1 MEAQQLMN
9 HKKFYLQY
17 QKDMKRVALKK
28 ISLLLICSV
37 FLFGSGWAQK
47 KSDQLQAEQNK
58 LEKKLSTTKSL
69 LEKVKRGT
77 QNSLSELKLIETQV
91 RDREELVQNVDNQI
105 RGAELTIS
113 SKSQEVKLL
122 QKRVY
127 SLKEQYRR
135 LLIYAYKHRN
145 KYGKMM
151 YVFSSSNYFEAV
163 KRNNYLRR
171 VSDIQRKQFKLIKQ
185 SQRFIKTEINSIKT
199 EKEKKEELLVLKI
212 EEKNKMLSD
221 KEKKQQALNKL
232 KKDESKLLADLKTAE
247 RQKTELKR
255 RIKQAIEK
263 EIAEAEAK
271 ARKEQQRQEAKATPS
286 GNNGTTSSTV
296 SAKPADK
303 KLVITETKE
312 SAALSKNFESNRGRL
327 PWPVL
332 KGSIVEGYGKNPH
345 PTIPNVYTNNNGID
359 IGAPRNAQ
367 VRSVF
372 QGEVTS
378 VLNIPGAGK
387 VIIIK
392 HGNYRTVYSNLQ
404 EVYVSVGANVG
415 TKQAIGSL
423 LTESDGGLSTAHF
436 EIHQVINGM
445 VQRINPTLWLAQ

>member
-1 MEAQQLMN
+1 
-9 HKKFYLQY
+9 
-17 QKDMKRVALKK
+17 MKRVGLKK
-28 ISLLLICSV
+28 SSLLVIGCLV
-37 FLFGSGWAQK
+37 FFGSTWSQK

-69 LEKVKRGT
+69 LDKVKRGT
-77 QNSLSELKLIETQV
+77 QNSLSELKLIESQV

-113 SKSQEVKLL
+113 SKDKEVKLL
-122 QKRVY
+122 QKKVLT
-127 SLKEQYRR
+127 LKEQYRR

-151 YVFSSSNYFEAV
+151 YIFSSSNYFEAV
-163 KRNNYLRR
+163 KRSNYLRC

-185 SQRFIKTEINSIKT
+185 SQTFIKTEINSIKT

-221 KEKKQQALNKL
+221 KEKKQQALNKF
-232 KKDESKLLADLKTAE
+232 KKDEAKLLADLKTAE

-271 ARKEQQRQEAKATPS
+271 ARKEQQRQEAKAS
-286 GNNGTTSSTV
+286 GTV
-296 SAKPADK
+296 SNTTTAATSTSKPAEK

-312 SAALSKNFESNRGRL
+312 SVALSKNFESNRGRL

-367 VRSVF
+367 VRAVF

-415 TKQAIGSL
+415 TKQSIGSL

-436 EIHQVINGM
+436 EIHQVINGT

>member
-1 MEAQQLMN
+1 
-9 HKKFYLQY
+9 
-17 QKDMKRVALKK
+17 MKRVALKK

-37 FLFGSGWAQK
+37 FLFGNGWTQK

-113 SKSQEVKLL
+113 SKAQEVKLL
-122 QKRVY
+122 QKRVF

-151 YVFSSSNYFEAV
+151 YIFSSSNYFEAV

-185 SQRFIKTEINSIKT
+185 SQTFIKTEINSIKT

-221 KEKKQQALNKL
+221 KEKKQKALDKL
-232 KKDESKLLADLKTAE
+232 KKDEVKLMADLKTAE
-247 RQKTELKR
+247 RQKNELKR

-271 ARKEQQRQEAKATPS
+271 ARKEQQRQEAKANANT
-286 GNNGTTSSTV
+286 NNNTNATTAATSS
-296 SAKPADK
+296 SKPAEK

-312 SAALSKNFESNRGRL
+312 SVALSKNFESNRGRL

-332 KGSIVEGYGKNPH
+332 KGSITEGYGKNPH

-367 VRSVF
+367 VRAVF

-404 EVYVSVGANVG
+404 EVYVSVGSSVG
-415 TKQAIGSL
+415 TKQSIGSL

-436 EIHQVINGM
+436 EIHQVINGT

>member
-1 MEAQQLMN
+1 
-9 HKKFYLQY
+9 
-17 QKDMKRVALKK
+17 MKRVALKK

-37 FLFGSGWAQK
+37 FLFGNGWTQK

-113 SKSQEVKLL
+113 SKAQEVKLL
-122 QKRVY
+122 QKRVF

-151 YVFSSSNYFEAV
+151 YIFSSSNYFEAV

-185 SQRFIKTEINSIKT
+185 SQTFIKTEINSIKS

-221 KEKKQQALNKL
+221 KEKKQKALDKL
-232 KKDESKLLADLKTAE
+232 KKDEVKLMADLKTAE
-247 RQKTELKR
+247 RQKNELKR

-271 ARKEQQRQEAKATPS
+271 ARKEQQRQEAKANA
-286 GNNGTTSSTV
+286 NNTNETTTATSS
-296 SAKPADK
+296 SKPAEK

-312 SAALSKNFESNRGRL
+312 SVALSKNFESNRGRL

-332 KGSIVEGYGKNPH
+332 KGSITEGYGKNPH

-367 VRSVF
+367 VRAVF

-404 EVYVSVGANVG
+404 EVYVSVGSSVG
-415 TKQAIGSL
+415 TKQSIGSL

-436 EIHQVINGM
+436 EIHQVINGT

>member
-1 MEAQQLMN
+1 
-9 HKKFYLQY
+9 
-17 QKDMKRVALKK
+17 MKRVALKK

-37 FLFGSGWAQK
+37 FLFGNGWTQK

-69 LEKVKRGT
+69 LEKVKKGT

-113 SKSQEVKLL
+113 SKDKEVKLL
-122 QKRVY
+122 QKKVLT
-127 SLKEQYRR
+127 LKEQYRR

-151 YVFSSSNYFEAV
+151 YIFSSSNYFEAV

-185 SQRFIKTEINSIKT
+185 SQRFIKTEITSIKT

-221 KEKKQQALNKL
+221 KEKKQKALDKL
-232 KKDESKLLADLKTAE
+232 KKDETKLLADLKTAE

-271 ARKEQQRQEAKATPS
+271 ARKEQQRQEAKAI
-286 GNNGTTSSTV
+286 GTVSSTTTAAT
-296 SAKPADK
+296 STSKPAEK

-312 SAALSKNFESNRGRL
+312 SVALSKNFESNRGRL

-359 IGAPRNAQ
+359 IGAPRNTQ
-367 VRSVF
+367 VRAVF

-404 EVYVSVGANVG
+404 DVYVSVGASVG

-423 LTESDGGLSTAHF
+423 LSDGDGGLSTAHF
-436 EIHQVINGM
+436 EIHQVINGT

>member
-1 MEAQQLMN
+1 
-9 HKKFYLQY
+9 
-17 QKDMKRVALKK
+17 MKRVALKK

-37 FLFGSGWAQK
+37 FLFGNGWAQK

-113 SKSQEVKLL
+113 SKAQEVKLL
-122 QKRVY
+122 QKRVF

-151 YVFSSSNYFEAV
+151 YIFSSSNYFEAV

-185 SQRFIKTEINSIKT
+185 SQTFIKTEINSIKT

-221 KEKKQQALNKL
+221 KEKKQKALDKL
-232 KKDESKLLADLKTAE
+232 KKDEVKLMADLKTAE
-247 RQKTELKR
+247 RQKNELKR

-271 ARKEQQRQEAKATPS
+271 ARKEQQRQEAKANA
-286 GNNGTTSSTV
+286 NNTNTTTAATSS
-296 SAKPADK
+296 SKPAEK

-312 SAALSKNFESNRGRL
+312 SVALSKNFESNRGRL

-332 KGSIVEGYGKNPH
+332 KGSITEGYGKNPH

-367 VRSVF
+367 VRAVF

-404 EVYVSVGANVG
+404 EVYVSVGSSVG
-415 TKQAIGSL
+415 TKQSIGSL

-436 EIHQVINGM
+436 EIHQVINGT

>member
-1 MEAQQLMN
+1 
-9 HKKFYLQY
+9 
-17 QKDMKRVALKK
+17 MKRVALKK

-37 FLFGSGWAQK
+37 FLFGNGWTQK
-47 KSDQLQAEQNK
+47 KSDQLQAEQKK

-69 LEKVKRGT
+69 LEKVKKGT

-127 SLKEQYRR
+127 SLKAQYRR

-151 YVFSSSNYFEAV
+151 YIFSSSNYFEAV

-185 SQRFIKTEINSIKT
+185 SQRFIKTEITSIKT

-263 EIAEAEAK
+263 EIAEAAAK
-271 ARKEQQRQEAKATPS
+271 ARKEQQRQEAKAAAAR
-286 GNNGTTSSTV
+286 NNSTTSTTAA
-296 SAKPADK
+296 AKPAEK

-367 VRSVF
+367 VRAVF

-404 EVYVSVGANVG
+404 EVYVSVGASVG
-415 TKQAIGSL
+415 TKQSIGSL
-423 LTESDGGLSTAHF
+423 LPESDGGLSTAHF
-436 EIHQVINGM
+436 EIHQVINGT
-445 VQRINPTLWLAQ
+445 VQRINPTLWLAK

>member
-1 MEAQQLMN
+1 
-9 HKKFYLQY
+9 
-17 QKDMKRVALKK
+17 MKRVALMK

-37 FLFGSGWAQK
+37 FLFGNGWAQK

-122 QKRVY
+122 QKKVLT
-127 SLKEQYRR
+127 LKEQYKR

-151 YVFSSSNYFEAV
+151 YIFSSSNYFEAV

-185 SQRFIKTEINSIKT
+185 SQRFIKTEITSIKT

-232 KKDESKLLADLKTAE
+232 KKDETKLLADLKTTE

-271 ARKEQQRQEAKATPS
+271 ARKEQQRKEAKAAPS
-286 GNNGTTSSTV
+286 GNNATTSSTANA
-296 SAKPADK
+296 SAKPAEK

-312 SAALSKNFESNRGRL
+312 SVALSKNFESNRGRL

-436 EIHQVINGM
+436 EIHQVINGT

>member
-1 MEAQQLMN
+1 
-9 HKKFYLQY
+9 
-17 QKDMKRVALKK
+17 MKRVALKK

-37 FLFGSGWAQK
+37 FLFGNGWAQK
-47 KSDQLQAEQNK
+47 KSEQLQAEQNK

-113 SKSQEVKLL
+113 SKAQEVKLL
-122 QKRVY
+122 QKRVF

-151 YVFSSSNYFEAV
+151 YIFSSSNYFEAV

-185 SQRFIKTEINSIKT
+185 SQTFIKTEINSIKT

-221 KEKKQQALNKL
+221 KEKKQKALDKL
-232 KKDESKLLADLKTAE
+232 KKDEVKLMADLKTAE
-247 RQKTELKR
+247 RQKNELKR

-263 EIAEAEAK
+263 EIADAEAK
-271 ARKEQQRQEAKATPS
+271 ARKEQQRQEAKANA
-286 GNNGTTSSTV
+286 NNTNATTAATSS
-296 SAKPADK
+296 SKPAEK

-312 SAALSKNFESNRGRL
+312 SVALSKNFESNRGRL

-332 KGSIVEGYGKNPH
+332 KGSITEGYGKNPH

-367 VRSVF
+367 VRAVF

-404 EVYVSVGANVG
+404 EVYVSVGSSVG
-415 TKQAIGSL
+415 TKQSIGSL

-436 EIHQVINGM
+436 EIHQVINGT